1 MLQQA
6 RPAMTVLIP
15 PATLPIA
22 DPSLP
27 RWHPLLPLAIRT
39 SSLTAPL
46 VLRRHNTP
54 TRTTDVDWGPS
65 G

>member
-1 MLQQA
+1 
-6 RPAMTVLIP
+6 MTVLIP